1 VLGAARLLL
10 PSERMTKRPP
20 RSLHARSLDNRQL
33 VTTTGGLDAA
43 SGIATGQRSHTVVIL
58 DKGDLDTVKG
68 GSGKIWQDDWLAP
81 V

>member
-1 VLGAARLLL
+1 MAGPVAFLDDDGNQVVFDADEARTFVAL
-10 PSERMTKRPP
+10 
-20 RSLHARSLDNRQL
+20 
-33 VTTTGGLDAA
+33 TGGLDAA

-58 DKGDLDTVKG
+58 DKGDLNTIKG